1 MVTTLLNIF
10 LIGREFWEIYNFLL
24 IFFYACIIFKKKKKN
39 QRLTATLS
47 IKYLN
52 FKSF

>member
-24 IFFYACIIFKKKKKN
+24 IFFYACIIFKKKKKKSKINSYIIN
-39 QRLTATLS
+39 QIS
-47 IKYLN
+47 K
-52 FKSF
+52 F